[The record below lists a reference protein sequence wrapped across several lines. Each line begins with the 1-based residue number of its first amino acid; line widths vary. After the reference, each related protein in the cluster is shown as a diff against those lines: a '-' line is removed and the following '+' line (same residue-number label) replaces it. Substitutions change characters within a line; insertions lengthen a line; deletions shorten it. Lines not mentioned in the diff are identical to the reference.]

1 MAKYY
6 PILLNIQDKRCLV
19 VGGGNVAWRK
29 VCSLKDAGARVTVL
43 SPEFCPEMGK
53 ETGIERIQQKY
64 EERFLNGVLVVV
76 ASTDDEEVN
85 KKVYY
90 DAVKMG
96 ILVNVVDRPEFC
108 SFIVPATIIRGD
120 LSISIS
126 TGGASPALARNI
138 RESLEKQFGDEYG
151 EFAKLLSETRRKILS
166 EISDESIRRDILQRI
181 AGLDILEI
189 VKQKGIA
196 EAEKKILGIISE
208 KIHCKNPALM
218 KMGDAKNAKECPG

>member
-6 PILLNIQDKRCLV
+6 PILLNIQDKKCLV

-29 VCSLKDAGARVTVL
+29 VCSLKDAGARVTVV
-43 SPEFCPEMGK
+43 SPEFCPEMEK

-64 EERFLNGVLVVV
+64 EEGFLNGVLVVV

-108 SFIVPATIIRGD
+108 SFIVPATIMRGD

-166 EISDESIRRDILQRI
+166 EISNESIRRDILQCI
-181 AGLDILEI
+181 AGLDMLEI

-196 EAEKKILGIISE
+196 EARKKILGIISE
-208 KIHCKNPALM
+208 KIQKN
-218 KMGDAKNAKECPG
+218 K

>member
-6 PILLNIQDKRCLV
+6 PILLNIQDKKCLV

-29 VCSLKDAGARVTVL
+29 VCSLKEAGARVTVV
-43 SPEFCPEMGK
+43 SPEFCPEMEK

-64 EERFLNGVLVVV
+64 EEGFLNGVLVVI

-90 DAVKMG
+90 DAVKRG

-108 SFIVPATIIRGD
+108 SFIVPATISRGD

-181 AGLDILEI
+181 AGLDMLNV
-189 VKQKGIA
+189 VKEKGIA
-196 EAEKKILGIISE
+196 EARKKILGIISE
-208 KIHCKNPALM
+208 KIQKN
-218 KMGDAKNAKECPG
+218 K

>member
-6 PILLNIQDKRCLV
+6 PILLNIQDKKCLV

-29 VCSLKDAGARVTVL
+29 VCSLKDAGARVTVV
-43 SPEFCPEMGK
+43 SPEFCPEMEK

-64 EERFLNGVLVVV
+64 EEGFLGGVLVVV

-90 DAVKMG
+90 DAVKRG

-108 SFIVPATIIRGD
+108 SFIVTATISRGD
-120 LSISIS
+120 LNISIS

-151 EFAKLLSETRRKILS
+151 DFAKLLSETRRKILS
-166 EISDESIRRDILQRI
+166 EISNESIRRDILQRI
-181 AGLDILEI
+181 AGLDMLEI
-189 VKQKGIA
+189 IKQKGIA
-196 EAEKKILGIISE
+196 EAKKKILWIISE
-208 KIHCKNPALM
+208 KIQ
-218 KMGDAKNAKECPG
+218 KEK

>member
-6 PILLNIQDKRCLV
+6 PILLNIQDKKCLV

-29 VCSLKDAGARVTVL
+29 VCSLKEAGARVTVV

-64 EERFLNGVLVVV
+64 EEGFLNEVLVVI

-90 DAVKMG
+90 DAVKRG

-108 SFIVPATIIRGD
+108 SFIVPATISRGD
-120 LSISIS
+120 LNISIS

-138 RESLEKQFGDEYG
+138 RENLEKQFGDEYG
-151 EFAKLLSETRRKILS
+151 EFAKILSETRRKILS
-166 EISDESIRRDILQRI
+166 EISNESIRRDILQRI
-181 AGLDILEI
+181 AGLDMLEI
-189 VKQKGIA
+189 IKQKGIA
-196 EAEKKILGIISE
+196 EAKKKILRIISE
-208 KIHCKNPALM
+208 KIQ
-218 KMGDAKNAKECPG
+218 KEK

>member
-6 PILLNIQDKRCLV
+6 PILLNIQDKKCLV

-29 VCSLKDAGARVTVL
+29 VCSLKDAGARVTVV
-43 SPEFCPEMGK
+43 SPEFCPEMEK
-53 ETGIERIQQKY
+53 ETGIERIRQKY
-64 EERFLNGVLVVV
+64 EEEFLNGVLVVV

-85 KKVYY
+85 KKIYY

-108 SFIVPATIIRGD
+108 SFIVPATISRGD

-151 EFAKLLSETRRKILS
+151 EFAKLLSETRRKVLS
-166 EISDESIRRDILQRI
+166 EVSDESIRRDILQRI
-181 AGLDILEI
+181 AGLDMLEI
-189 VKQKGIA
+189 VKQKGVA
-196 EAEKKILGIISE
+196 EARKKILRIISK
-208 KIHCKNPALM
+208 KIQKN
-218 KMGDAKNAKECPG
+218 K

>member
-6 PILLNIQDKRCLV
+6 PILLNIQDKKCLV

-29 VCSLKDAGARVTVL
+29 VCSLKDAGARVTVV
-43 SPEFCPEMGK
+43 SPEFCPEMEK
-53 ETGIERIQQKY
+53 EIGIERIQQKY
-64 EERFLNGVLVVV
+64 EEGFLNGVLVVV

-96 ILVNVVDRPEFC
+96 ILVNVVDRPEIC

-138 RESLEKQFGDEYG
+138 RENLEKQFGDEYG

-166 EISDESIRRDILQRI
+166 EISNESIRRDILQRI
-181 AGLDILEI
+181 AGLDMLEI
-189 VKQKGIA
+189 IKQKGIA
-196 EAEKKILGIISE
+196 EAKKKILRIISE
-208 KIHCKNPALM
+208 KIQ
-218 KMGDAKNAKECPG
+218 KEK

>member
-6 PILLNIQDKRCLV
+6 PILLNIQDKKCLV

-29 VCSLKDAGARVTVL
+29 VCSLKDAGARVTVV
-43 SPEFCPEMGK
+43 SPEFCPEMEK

-64 EERFLNGVLVVV
+64 EEGFLDGVLVVV

-90 DAVKMG
+90 DAVKRG

-108 SFIVPATIIRGD
+108 SFIVPATIMRGD

-151 EFAKLLSETRRKILS
+151 EFAKLLSETRRKVLS
-166 EISDESIRRDILQRI
+166 EISDESIRRDILQCI
-181 AGLDILEI
+181 AGLDMLEI
-189 VKQKGIA
+189 VKQKGVA
-196 EAEKKILGIISE
+196 EAKKKILRIISE
-208 KIHCKNPALM
+208 KIQKN
-218 KMGDAKNAKECPG
+218 K

>member
-6 PILLNIQDKRCLV
+6 PILLNIQDKKCLV

-29 VCSLKDAGARVTVL
+29 VCSLKDAGARVTVV
-43 SPEFCPEMGK
+43 SPEFCPEMEK
-53 ETGIERIQQKY
+53 EPGIERIRQKY
-64 EERFLNGVLVVV
+64 EEGFLNGVLVVI

-96 ILVNVVDRPEFC
+96 IPVNVVDRPEFC
-108 SFIVPATIIRGD
+108 SFIVPATIMRGD

-151 EFAKLLSETRRKILS
+151 EFAKLLSETRRKVLS
-166 EISDESIRRDILQRI
+166 EISDESIRRDILQCI
-181 AGLDILEI
+181 AGLDMLEI

-196 EAEKKILGIISE
+196 EARKKILGIISE
-208 KIHCKNPALM
+208 KIQKN
-218 KMGDAKNAKECPG
+218 K

>member
-6 PILLNIQDKRCLV
+6 PILLNIQDKKCLV

-29 VCSLKDAGARVTVL
+29 VCSLKDAGARVTVV
-43 SPEFCPEMGK
+43 SPEFCPEMEK
-53 ETGIERIQQKY
+53 ETGIERIRQKY
-64 EERFLNGVLVVV
+64 EEEFLNGVLVVV

-85 KKVYY
+85 KKIYY

-108 SFIVPATIIRGD
+108 SFIVPATISRGD

-151 EFAKLLSETRRKILS
+151 EFAKLLSETRRKVLS
-166 EISDESIRRDILQRI
+166 EVSDESIRRDILQRI
-181 AGLDILEI
+181 AGLDMLEI
-189 VKQKGIA
+189 VKQKGVA
-196 EAEKKILGIISE
+196 EARKKILRIISE
-208 KIHCKNPALM
+208 KIQKNKKVLAR
-218 KMGDAKNAKECPG
+218 PG

>member
-6 PILLNIQDKRCLV
+6 PILLNIQDKKCLV

-29 VCSLKDAGARVTVL
+29 VCSLKDAGARVTVV

-90 DAVKMG
+90 DAVKRG

-108 SFIVPATIIRGD
+108 SFIVPATINRGD

-166 EISDESIRRDILQRI
+166 EISNESIRRDILQRI
-181 AGLDILEI
+181 AGLDMLEI
-189 VKQKGIA
+189 IKQKGIA
-196 EAEKKILGIISE
+196 EAKKKILRIISE
-208 KIHCKNPALM
+208 KIQ
-218 KMGDAKNAKECPG
+218 KEK

>member
-6 PILLNIQDKRCLV
+6 PILLNIQDKKCLV

-29 VCSLKDAGARVTVL
+29 VCSLKDAGARVTVV
-43 SPEFCPEMGK
+43 SPEFCPEMEK

-64 EERFLNGVLVVV
+64 EEGFLNEVLVVI

-90 DAVKMG
+90 DAVKRG

-108 SFIVPATIIRGD
+108 SFIVPATISRGD

-166 EISDESIRRDILQRI
+166 EISNESIRRDILQRI
-181 AGLDILEI
+181 AGLDMLEI
-189 VKQKGIA
+189 IKQKGIA
-196 EAEKKILGIISE
+196 EAKKKILRIISE
-208 KIHCKNPALM
+208 KIQ
-218 KMGDAKNAKECPG
+218 KEK

>member
-6 PILLNIQDKRCLV
+6 PIFLNIQDKKCLV

-29 VCSLKDAGARVTVL
+29 VCSLKEAGARVTVV
-43 SPEFCPEMGK
+43 SPEFCPEMEK

-64 EERFLNGVLVVV
+64 EEGFLNEVLVVV

-90 DAVKMG
+90 DAGKRG

-108 SFIVPATIIRGD
+108 SFIVPATINRGD
-120 LSISIS
+120 LCISIS

-138 RESLEKQFGDEYG
+138 REYLEKQFGDEYD
-151 EFAKLLSETRRKILS
+151 EFTSLLSEIRRKILS
-166 EISDESIRRDILQRI
+166 EVSDESIRRDILQCI
-181 AGLDILEI
+181 AGLDMLEVVKKKGVIAAEKKMLEI
-189 VKQKGIA
+189 V
-196 EAEKKILGIISE
+196 SE
-208 KIHCKNPALM
+208 KASRGK
-218 KMGDAKNAKECPG
+218 

>member
-6 PILLNIQDKRCLV
+6 PILLNIQDKKCLV

-29 VCSLKDAGARVTVL
+29 VCSLKDAGARVTVV
-43 SPEFCPEMGK
+43 SPEFCPEMEK
-53 ETGIERIQQKY
+53 ETGIERILKKY
-64 EERFLNGVLVVV
+64 EEGFLNEVLVVV

-90 DAVKMG
+90 DAVKRG

-108 SFIVPATIIRGD
+108 SFIVPATINRGD

-166 EISDESIRRDILQRI
+166 EISNESIRRDILQRI
-181 AGLDILEI
+181 AGLDMLDV
-189 VKQKGIA
+189 VKEKGIS
-196 EAEKKILGIISE
+196 EAKKKILGIISE
-208 KIHCKNPALM
+208 KIQ
-218 KMGDAKNAKECPG
+218 KEK

>member
-6 PILLNIQDKRCLV
+6 PILLNIQDKKCLV

-29 VCSLKDAGARVTVL
+29 VCSLKDAGARVTVV

-64 EERFLNGVLVVV
+64 EEGFLNGVLVVV

-90 DAVKMG
+90 DAVKRG

-120 LSISIS
+120 LIISIS
-126 TGGASPALARNI
+126 TGGASPSLARNI

-151 EFAKLLSETRRKILS
+151 EFAGLLSEMRRKILS

-189 VKQKGIA
+189 VKQKGVA
-196 EAEKKILGIISE
+196 EAKKKILGIISE
-208 KIHCKNPALM
+208 KIL
-218 KMGDAKNAKECPG
+218 KEK

>member
-6 PILLNIQDKRCLV
+6 PILLNIQDKKCLV

-29 VCSLKDAGARVTVL
+29 VCSLKEAGARVTVV

-64 EERFLNGVLVVV
+64 EEGFLNEVLVVI

-90 DAVKMG
+90 DAVKRG

-108 SFIVPATIIRGD
+108 SFIVPATISRGD
-120 LSISIS
+120 LNISIS

-151 EFAKLLSETRRKILS
+151 DFAKLLSETRRKILS
-166 EISDESIRRDILQRI
+166 EISNESIRRDILQRI
-181 AGLDILEI
+181 AGLDMLEI
-189 VKQKGIA
+189 IKQKGIA
-196 EAEKKILGIISE
+196 EAKKKILRIISE
-208 KIHCKNPALM
+208 KIQ
-218 KMGDAKNAKECPG
+218 KEK

>member
-6 PILLNIQDKRCLV
+6 PILLNIQDKKCLV

-29 VCSLKDAGARVTVL
+29 VCSLKDAGARVTVV
-43 SPEFCPEMGK
+43 SPEFCPEMEK
-53 ETGIERIQQKY
+53 EIGIERIQQKY
-64 EERFLNGVLVVV
+64 EEGFLNEVLVVI

-90 DAVKMG
+90 DAVKRG

-108 SFIVPATIIRGD
+108 SFIVPATISRGD
-120 LSISIS
+120 LNISIS

-138 RESLEKQFGDEYG
+138 RENLEKQFGDEYG

-166 EISDESIRRDILQRI
+166 EISNESIRRDILQRI
-181 AGLDILEI
+181 AGLDMLEI
-189 VKQKGIA
+189 IKQKGIA
-196 EAEKKILGIISE
+196 EAKKKILRIISE
-208 KIHCKNPALM
+208 KIQK
-218 KMGDAKNAKECPG
+218 KK

>member
-6 PILLNIQDKRCLV
+6 PILLNIQDKKCLV

-29 VCSLKDAGARVTVL
+29 VCSLKDAGARVTVV
-43 SPEFCPEMGK
+43 SPEFCPEMEK
-53 ETGIERIQQKY
+53 EIGIERIQQKY
-64 EERFLNGVLVVV
+64 EEGFLNGVLVVV

-96 ILVNVVDRPEFC
+96 ILVNVVDRPEIC

-138 RESLEKQFGDEYG
+138 RENLEKQFGDEYG

-166 EISDESIRRDILQRI
+166 EISNESIRRDILQRI

-189 VKQKGIA
+189 IKQKGIS
-196 EAEKKILGIISE
+196 EAKKKILRIISE
-208 KIHCKNPALM
+208 KIQK
-218 KMGDAKNAKECPG
+218 KK

>member
-6 PILLNIQDKRCLV
+6 PILLNIQDKKCLV

-29 VCSLKDAGARVTVL
+29 VCSLKEAGARVTVV
-43 SPEFCPEMGK
+43 SPEFCPEM
-53 ETGIERIQQKY
+53 EREAEIERIQQRY
-64 EERFLNGVLVVV
+64 EEGFLNGAWVVV
-76 ASTDDEEVN
+76 ASADDEEVN
-85 KKVYY
+85 KKIYY
-90 DAVKMG
+90 DAAKRG

-108 SFIVPATIIRGD
+108 SFIVPATISRGD

-166 EISDESIRRDILQRI
+166 EVSDESIRRDILQRI
-181 AGLDILEI
+181 AGLDMLDV
-189 VKQKGIA
+189 VKEKGIS
-196 EAEKKILGIISE
+196 EAKKKILEIISE
-208 KIHCKNPALM
+208 KIHRK
-218 KMGDAKNAKECPG
+218 DAKNAKE

>member
-6 PILLNIQDKRCLV
+6 PILLNIQDKKCLV

-29 VCSLKDAGARVTVL
+29 VCSLKEAGARVTVV

-64 EERFLNGVLVVV
+64 EEGFLNEVLVVI

-90 DAVKMG
+90 DAVKRG

-108 SFIVPATIIRGD
+108 SFIVPATISRGD

-166 EISDESIRRDILQRI
+166 EISNESIRRDILQRI
-181 AGLDILEI
+181 AGLDMLEI
-189 VKQKGIA
+189 VKQKGIS
-196 EAEKKILGIISE
+196 EAEKKILWIISE
-208 KIHCKNPALM
+208 KIQKN
-218 KMGDAKNAKECPG
+218 K

>member
-6 PILLNIQDKRCLV
+6 PILLNIQDKKCLV

-29 VCSLKDAGARVTVL
+29 VCSLKDAGARVTVV

-64 EERFLNGVLVVV
+64 EEGFLDGVLVVV

-90 DAVKMG
+90 DAVKRG

-108 SFIVPATIIRGD
+108 SFIVPATILRGD

-126 TGGASPALARNI
+126 THEASPSLARNI

-151 EFAKLLSETRRKILS
+151 EFA
-166 EISDESIRRDILQRI
+166 
-181 AGLDILEI
+181 
-189 VKQKGIA
+189 
-196 EAEKKILGIISE
+196 
-208 KIHCKNPALM
+208 
-218 KMGDAKNAKECPG
+218 

>member
-6 PILLNIQDKRCLV
+6 PILLNIQDKKCLV

-29 VCSLKDAGARVTVL
+29 VCSLKDAGARVTVV
-43 SPEFCPEMGK
+43 SPEFCPEMEK

-64 EERFLNGVLVVV
+64 EEGFLNEVLVVI

-90 DAVKMG
+90 DAVKRG

-108 SFIVPATIIRGD
+108 SFIVPATISRGD
-120 LSISIS
+120 LNISIS

-151 EFAKLLSETRRKILS
+151 DFAKLLSETRRKILS
-166 EISDESIRRDILQRI
+166 EISNESIRRDILQRI
-181 AGLDILEI
+181 AGLDMLEI

-196 EAEKKILGIISE
+196 EAKKKILEIISE
-208 KIHCKNPALM
+208 KIQ
-218 KMGDAKNAKECPG
+218 KEK

>member
-6 PILLNIQDKRCLV
+6 PILLNIQDKKCLV

-29 VCSLKDAGARVTVL
+29 VCSLKEAGSRVTVV
-43 SPEFCPEMGK
+43 SPEFCPEMEK
-53 ETGIERIQQKY
+53 ESGIERIQQKY
-64 EERFLNGVLVVV
+64 DERFLNGVLVVV

-108 SFIVPATIIRGD
+108 SFIVPATISRGD

-166 EISDESIRRDILQRI
+166 EISNESIRRDILQRI
-181 AGLDILEI
+181 AGLDMLEI
-189 VKQKGIA
+189 IKQKGIA
-196 EAEKKILGIISE
+196 EAKKKILRIISE
-208 KIHCKNPALM
+208 KIQ
-218 KMGDAKNAKECPG
+218 KEK